1 MKYAPSARRHRPP
14 SPLGLP
20 RHYGLHFSVLHDSQA
35 TPIATVASWSKQAE
49 RKRRARLGLRGFRET
64 GSGRRR
70 VSAVTSKRCDAV
82 LQGLP

>member
-1 MKYAPSARRHRPP
+1 MHHLRACIGCLHR
-14 SPLGLP
+14 SNCSGITVS
-20 RHYGLHFSVLHDSQA
+20 GFVLHDSQT

-49 RKRRARLGLRGFRET
+49 RKRRARLGLRGSRET

-70 VSAVTSKRCDAV
+70 VSAVTSQRCDAG